1 MKLIEIVNARTA
13 MQKLVGQDLPLKEA
27 FGLVKTVDACNV
39 FLTFYG
45 QEMLKLGSNPD
56 PERMKELN
64 EMEAEGFR
72 PETLRICLDTVG
84 VKLSAAD
91 VKALEPF
98 VEFYA
103 KQE

>member
-13 MQKLVGQDLPLKEA
+13 MQKLAGQDLPLKEA

-45 QEMLKLGSNPD
+45 QEIVKFSPTKE
-56 PERMKELN
+56 PERLKELN
-64 EMEAEGFR
+64 EMEAEGFQ
-72 PETLRICLDTVG
+72 PEILRICLDTVG